1 MFVRER
7 RLLMKSILVALM
19 LLAFS
24 GAVIG
29 CEANAKVGDTD
40 DVHTTRKTTTYD
52 SGGTYEKK
60 TTTVREPD
68 GDVKTKTEIR
78 SNP

>member
-1 MFVRER
+1 
-7 RLLMKSILVALM
+7 M
-19 LLAFS
+19 LIAF
-24 GAVIG
+24 GAAVVG
-29 CEANAKVGDTD
+29 CEAQAKVGDPDSTS
-40 DVHTTRKTTTYD
+40 VHSNDGSYT
-52 SGGTYEKK
+52 KK